1 MADRRATR
9 RAPAPVT
16 RFVAVPSH
24 VAAAARRR
32 RAAHAVGAAVVATSA
47 KDGRQYEAKIVAVE
61 RLPNPSNGDRTNG
74 GGDANDAGAVAR
86 VKVHFR
92 GFSKKNDE
100 WLAPESVAPA
110 TAATAK
116 KANRGTLAEPLPSDL
131 TFRTTGEQERHMA
144 TAHREKNAPAAKRF
158 YEENVRRAAAV
169 PPRRPV
175 IFNPKREPVVFR
187 RDRGGAWELV
197 CPDGHAEPRAAP
209 GGAAGGGGAQHGRE
223 YRLPL
228 NWKSY
233 VEGSVLLSHLPRKS
247 AKVEVRFD
255 ASVHL
260 AFGTIPGYATLV
272 INGKAFRLVTDD
284 ELYDGI

>member
-1 MADRRATR
+1 
-9 RAPAPVT
+9 
-16 RFVAVPSH
+16 
-24 VAAAARRR
+24 
-32 RAAHAVGAAVVATSA
+32 
-47 KDGRQYEAKIVAVE
+47 
-61 RLPNPSNGDRTNG
+61 
-74 GGDANDAGAVAR
+74 
-86 VKVHFR
+86 
-92 GFSKKNDE
+92 
-100 WLAPESVAPA
+100 
-110 TAATAK
+110 
-116 KANRGTLAEPLPSDL
+116 
-131 TFRTTGEQERHMA
+131 MA

-187 RDRGGAWELV
+187 RDGGGAWELV

-209 GGAAGGGGAQHGRE
+209 GGAAGGGGARHGRE